1 MMKLEIRITECV
13 SFLWKRAA
21 SMRSEAEPRESVCLV
36 SSLGFWFPRCR
47 VQIPGTGFLSL
58 QLEFGLWIPIFN
70 GILDSLSRIP
80 DSKAQDAVV
89 NRQKFTGFWNSDSF
103 TCGELVSVLNNRQ
116 DKISEPVYA
125 KGRQEEGDGKTFV
138 RDKCDSAI
146 LAVLAV
152 FCHDLN
158 IFFFPFFFYK
168 KICLKESQVSL
179 KVRLNTIIVT
189 LVTQLQS
196 FFLS

>member
-1 MMKLEIRITECV
+1 M
-13 SFLWKRAA
+13 
-21 SMRSEAEPRESVCLV
+21 
-36 SSLGFWFPRCR
+36 
-47 VQIPGTGFLSL
+47 

-80 DSKAQDAVV
+80 DSKAQDAVF

-125 KGRQEEGDGKTFV
+125 KGRQEEGEGKTFV
-138 RDKCDSAI
+138 RNKRDRAI

-158 IFFFPFFFYK
+158 IYFLFIFFFTK
-168 KICLKESQVSL
+168 RSV
-179 KVRLNTIIVT
+179 
-189 LVTQLQS
+189 
-196 FFLS
+196 

>member
-1 MMKLEIRITECV
+1 MMKLEIKITECV
-13 SFLWKRAA
+13 SSLWKRAA
-21 SMRSEAEPRESVCLV
+21 SMRSEAEPTESVCLV
-36 SSLGFWFPRCR
+36 SSLGFWFPRR
-47 VQIPGTGFLSL
+47 GVQIPGTGFQSL
-58 QLEFGLWIPIFN
+58 QLEFGFWIPIFN

-80 DSKAQDAVV
+80 DSKAQDAVF

-138 RDKCDSAI
+138 RDKCDRAI
-146 LAVLAV
+146 LAVLV
-152 FCHDLN
+152 MILTFNL
-158 IFFFPFFFYK
+158 FSFFFFYK

-189 LVTQLQS
+189 LVTRLQS